1 LVMPFWLTNALATFQ
16 GIMNIIFQK
25 LLRKGVLVFMVNIL
39 IYSVTLEERLKLFKE
54 VFDILREH

>member
-1 LVMPFWLTNALATFQ
+1 
-16 GIMNIIFQK
+16 MNIIFQK

-39 IYSVTLEERLKLFKE
+39 IYSATLEEHLKLFKE